1 LSANELW
8 VLAEKGEDGPRKVSF
23 ELMSKASELAAA
35 LHMTP
40 VAVVLGADDAA
51 AHMMSAYGAQRAYV
65 AQDSRFAAYHATPI
79 ADTLS
84 ALITEKQPAAVMIA
98 ATALGKDVI
107 AHVAARL
114 RLGMLADGVAV
125 SAKDGVLVVTEAAF
139 GGSLMVD
146 CVCTG
151 GAPHLLSFQPNAFPA
166 VKREAAALQ
175 IEHVPAAFN
184 EKTAVRIVART
195 QSDQRTISLDEA
207 SMIVAGGRGLG
218 SPEKFAMLEDLAREL
233 GAAIGASRAAVDAGW
248 RPYAEQVGQTGKT
261 VKPNVYIACGI
272 SGAIQHKVGMQ
283 TADHIIAINKDAD
296 APIFSFADLCVVGD
310 IFDIVPLLTAELHA
324 RKGG

>member
-1 LSANELW
+1 M
-8 VLAEKGEDGPRKVSF
+8 GEDGCRKVSF
-23 ELMSKASELAAA
+23 ELMSKAGELAAT
-35 LHMTP
+35 LHLTP
-40 VAVVLGADDAA
+40 VAVVLGADDNAA
-51 AHMMSAYGAQRAYV
+51 RLMGSYGAQKAYV
-65 AQDSRFAAYHATPI
+65 AQDASFASFHATPI

-84 ALITEKQPAAVMIA
+84 ALIAEKQPVAVMIP

-125 SAKDGVLVVTEAAF
+125 AVKDSALVVTEAAF
-139 GGSLMVD
+139 GGSLMVE

-151 GAPHLLSFQPNAFPA
+151 GAPHLLSFLPNVFPA
-166 VKREAAALQ
+166 VKHEATELQ
-175 IEHVPAAFN
+175 IEHVPAVFN
-184 EKTAVRIVART
+184 EKTAVRIVERSAGAQHT
-195 QSDQRTISLDEA
+195 VSLDEA
-207 SMIVAGGRGLG
+207 SVIVSGGRGLG
-218 SPEKFAMLEDLAREL
+218 SPDKFAMLEDLARVL

-283 TADHIIAINKDAD
+283 TADHIIAINKDPD

-310 IFDIVPLLTAELHA
+310 IFEIVPRLTAELKA